1 TVYALETDDG
11 FPIEC
16 TDTFLPFYTKDAT
29 GRNQNALDDE
39 NLGSRKERW
48 MIGVS
53 TMSGCPV
60 GCKFCLL
67 PTSVI
72 QMANFSYK
80 YICDVTVG
88 DIVISNQLTKA
99 SNEKSE
105 YASLYS
111 KASIV
116 TGIMKRHY
124 SGKIIHVITKSGKIV
139 TGTPEHP
146 IAIKRL
152 KYRKK
157 FIPISSVRVG
167 DMAISCNEIHT
178 RTEGWYLGWVVGFV
192 DGDGVYTK
200 NTGNAS
206 FKTSVSQSEE
216 TTLALCRKLL
226 NKYGVVTTKVW
237 DNGHNNGRFSFG
249 KKSKEVLDS
258 LVEKCES
265 TKDFARGYVA
275 GFWDAEGFS
284 LRNNKSYRVCNT
296 NINLLGRV
304 SKYLLLFD
312 VKSEIKLYESNK
324 SDGVVKDCFVLESEL
339 SNKDFCATF
348 RPVHPKAIYL
358 NCKRSKSFSSLDVVV
373 DVSEE
378 YYDGDVYNIETDE
391 KTYFA
396 NDILVHNCAT
406 GKLPRWRKL
415 TAAEIVEQVE
425 FILSQH
431 SDLSFCEAQEHKI
444 NYTRMGEPFLNLPYV
459 QEAIRLIEEKYPGTH
474 HYVSTIGMQ
483 GSDFSW
489 IKDNITLQVSLHSLD
504 EARRDALIPVT
515 KKMTIQELG
524 QIRTESKLKTTVN
537 MTLVDEDDFDIE
549 KLMANFDP
557 AKFFIKVSPINP
569 NEISKGN
576 NLGPGV
582 IRGVNL
588 V

>member
-1 TVYALETDDG
+1 MKETRRCKVANGTVYALETDDG

-60 GCKFCLL
+60 GC
-67 PTSVI
+67 
-72 QMANFSYK
+72 
-80 YICDVTVG
+80 
-88 DIVISNQLTKA
+88 
-99 SNEKSE
+99 
-105 YASLYS
+105 
-111 KASIV
+111 
-116 TGIMKRHY
+116 
-124 SGKIIHVITKSGKIV
+124 
-139 TGTPEHP
+139 
-146 IAIKRL
+146 
-152 KYRKK
+152 
-157 FIPISSVRVG
+157 
-167 DMAISCNEIHT
+167 
-178 RTEGWYLGWVVGFV
+178 
-192 DGDGVYTK
+192 
-200 NTGNAS
+200 
-206 FKTSVSQSEE
+206 
-216 TTLALCRKLL
+216 
-226 NKYGVVTTKVW
+226 
-237 DNGHNNGRFSFG
+237 RF
-249 KKSKEVLDS
+249 
-258 LVEKCES
+258 
-265 TKDFARGYVA
+265 
-275 GFWDAEGFS
+275 
-284 LRNNKSYRVCNT
+284 
-296 NINLLGRV
+296 
-304 SKYLLLFD
+304 
-312 VKSEIKLYESNK
+312 
-324 SDGVVKDCFVLESEL
+324 
-339 SNKDFCATF
+339 
-348 RPVHPKAIYL
+348 
-358 NCKRSKSFSSLDVVV
+358 
-373 DVSEE
+373 
-378 YYDGDVYNIETDE
+378 
-391 KTYFA
+391 
-396 NDILVHNCAT
+396 CAT

-431 SDLSFCEAQEHKI
+431 SDLSFCEAKEHKI

-459 QEAIRLIEEKYPGTH
+459 QEAIPLIEEKYPGTH

-524 QIRTESKLKTTVN
+524 QIRTKSSLKTTVN

-549 KLMANFDP
+549 KLEANFDP